1 MIFGIDRA
9 SDLGPSDDREEM
21 AWESVMETITEDDVA
36 AENVAAALAD
46 SVPDLIA
53 ALVDP
58 GGITDAY
65 AAETLAK
72 LRKAAVPLWWAEVR
86 AKLDAQKEARYV

>member
-36 AENVAAALAD
+36 VENVAAALAD

-53 ALVDP
+53 ALSDP
-58 GGITDAY
+58 GVTDKY
-65 AAETLAK
+65 VAETLAK
-72 LRKAAVPLWWAEVR
+72 LRTAAAPLWQAEAR
-86 AKLDAQKEARYV
+86 AKLDAQQEARYV